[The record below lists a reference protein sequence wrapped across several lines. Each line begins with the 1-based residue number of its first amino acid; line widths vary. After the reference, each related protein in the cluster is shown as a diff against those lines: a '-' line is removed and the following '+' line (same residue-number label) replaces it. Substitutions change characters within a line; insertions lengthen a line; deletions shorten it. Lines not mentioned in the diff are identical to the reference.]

1 MHNNLIFKCTL
12 LMISSIFFQI
22 TQTIFQYEIE
32 YKNQATR
39 YISFILSY
47 SFYQPSNVY
56 KIVQFFIILERCLYR
71 LIRSECV
78 LKGYHIL
85 CMKNNILLDSC
96 YSMEWGKLEKSWQ
109 W

>member
-1 MHNNLIFKCTL
+1 MYFINDFINF
-12 LMISSIFFQI
+12 

-71 LIRSECV
+71 LIRLECI
-78 LKGYHIL
+78 LKEYYIL
-85 CMKNNILLDSC
+85 CMKNNISPDSFTPWNGGNLK
-96 YSMEWGKLEKSWQ
+96 EVGNGELKHDI
-109 W
+109 